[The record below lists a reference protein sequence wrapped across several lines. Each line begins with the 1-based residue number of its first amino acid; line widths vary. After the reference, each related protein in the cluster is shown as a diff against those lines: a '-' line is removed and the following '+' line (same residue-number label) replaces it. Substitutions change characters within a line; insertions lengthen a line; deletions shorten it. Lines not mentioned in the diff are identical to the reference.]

1 MDKVGK
7 DGVITVEEASTTALE
22 LEFAEGMQ
30 FDKGYIS
37 PYFVTD
43 QDRMEAILDDPYFL
57 ISANKISALADLLPI
72 LEKVA
77 QSGKPLMIIDPACG
91 TGRFMLGVAE
101 YCFTNQIPF
110 VFWNIDIDER
120 MTDATKKHAEHYK
133 IPAIVILGDALLND
147 FKKAWQIIDGVAK
160 EIDVNPLIEGF
171 KRLSEKNKDGK

>member
-1 MDKVGK
+1 MLKDLFYQDIVLDGK
-7 DGVITVEEASTTALE
+7 GKGQILTPETIVDYMAAESIKEALKIKEE
-22 LEFAEGMQ
+22 
-30 FDKGYIS
+30 
-37 PYFVTD
+37 
-43 QDRMEAILDDPYFL
+43 
-57 ISANKISALADLLPI
+57 
-72 LEKVA
+72 
-77 QSGKPLMIIDPACG
+77 GKPLMIIDPACG